1 MIDPTKLEHFRNLV
15 SLITADGKIEEV
27 ERVALFKIAYDLGLP
42 LDRFNLMLERGH
54 EYRFLIPQNNHERE
68 KQLED
73 MIELAY
79 VDGDFAPAELELI
92 TMVSE
97 KLGFTQQELDHIIQA
112 HTTKLEL
119 LAKQSQ

>member
-97 KLGFTQQELDHIIQA
+97 KLGFSQTELDQII
-112 HTTKLEL
+112 HTHTAKLEL